1 MLLSSQC
8 LLKVLSVTISC
19 YSFLAANDIFTR
31 YLSCTNMSCNAAHI
45 DCSRA
50 VSSVTQILFL
60 LLVLPPAGMTEWL
73 QLYSNDLPAVPHFLQ
88 HRLFPIPPACTHFSS
103 AVKWKGEKS
112 DQILSTEFSP
122 KTRTFLEED
131 CSEHIFNQPSSEMM
145 SSDLEAYFCA
155 FFFLVN

>member
-1 MLLSSQC
+1 MVSFRLSCWLVRHQVMLLSSQC

-112 DQILSTEFSP
+112 DQILSELFWKRIVQSTYSTNLP
-122 KTRTFLEED
+122 LK
-131 CSEHIFNQPSSEMM
+131 
-145 SSDLEAYFCA
+145 
-155 FFFLVN
+155 